1 MNQNKETSE
10 FFHMAHLV
18 LLIGYT
24 VFVGMFFIIT
34 FLLEWQKWPLFLA
47 AAGVFTCWFIF
58 IRSIFSEAQ
67 RTWVICII
75 MMCNYFIYGTHL
87 TSTYDL
93 VIVMSVIMLLLAMT
107 GRVGTITACQITYYI
122 TMTYDLICLYMLG
135 EKLTILLAC
144 RIAMHYLVMTL
155 VASLARSMVKRWY
168 VVLDASAHEI
178 EELTESSQRLNDF
191 LANVSHE
198 LRTPVNAV
206 IGLSN
211 ICIDKEDSPELRSN
225 MLEVRNAGRRMAE
238 QIGDILD
245 YSEMDSGNIVINEED
260 YMLGS
265 VLNDL
270 MVDLREIKPE
280 KLELVIDVDPAV
292 PAVLNTDVVK
302 MKKIIKSLISNGFKY
317 TQEGGVCLKI
327 TSEKKDYGVN
337 LIIVVSDTGIGMN
350 EEELERVYE
359 RFYQSDSGRSRK
371 SGGLGLGLGI
381 VSGFVSLLGGFIT
394 ISSKPEEGTTVR
406 VSLPQKVI
414 DDTRCISL
422 KNPKEVSVA
431 SLLDI
436 NKFLPGVREFYNAQ
450 ARCITSKLGINMYT
464 IESQSALKNLSGNLT
479 HLFIGQEEYI
489 ENRDYVEALAKDIYV
504 VVVTEPGF
512 KLPEGS
518 IASTV
523 EKPFYAFPIAS
534 ILNSSKGKSREIGSQ
549 MKLKNIKA
557 LVVDDEPMNLVVAK
571 SIFKRYDIEVTTAL
585 SGAESIEEC
594 RKQVFDIIF
603 MDHMMA
609 GMDGVEAMKKI
620 RSDSAGLNALV
631 PVIALTANAMS
642 SAKQMFMAEGF
653 DGFVSKPIELE
664 SLERAMKKVLPKDAI
679 YYVTAEEAKAAE
691 KAASKTANIAP
702 SKVSGDTAADDGIME
717 FGQSGNDDVM
727 EFGAG
732 GSVDNTSYADG
743 VMEFGP
749 GGDDDVMEFGADD
762 DVMEFG
768 ADDGSDSES
777 SDGDFASQR
786 KEMEALGINVQA
798 GVDYCMGDDDFYLE
812 LMQQFVSEADTKI
825 GKLRSFYDEKDFK
838 NYEILIHA
846 VKSNSKM
853 IGIDNLSEDARLLE
867 KAARE
872 GDIDYVDQ
880 NHLRVIEMYENLYGE
895 LKKILK
901 V

>member
-1 MNQNKETSE
+1 MNQNKGTSE
-10 FFHMAHLV
+10 FFHMAHLI

-24 VFVGMFFIIT
+24 IFVGMFFIIT
-34 FLLEWQKWPLFLA
+34 FLLEWEKWPLILVA
-47 AAGVFTCWFIF
+47 VAVFSCWFIF
-58 IRSIFSEAQ
+58 IRSIFTEAQ
-67 RTWVICII
+67 RVWVICII
-75 MMCNYFIYGTHL
+75 MMCNFFIYGTHL

-93 VIVMSVIMLLLAMT
+93 VIVMSVIALLLAMT
-107 GRVGTITACQITYYI
+107 GRVGTVTACQITYYI
-122 TMTYDLICLYMLG
+122 TMTYDLICLASEG
-135 EKLTILLAC
+135 NKLTVLLAC
-144 RIAMHYLVMTL
+144 RITMHYLVMTL
-155 VASLARSMVKRWY
+155 VATLARSMIKRWNQ
-168 VVLDASAHEI
+168 VLDTSKHEI
-178 EELTESSQRLNDF
+178 ENLMDSSQRLNDF

-245 YSEMDSGNIVINEED
+245 YSEMDSGNIVINSED
-260 YMLGS
+260 YMIGS
-265 VLNDL
+265 LLNDL

-280 KLELVIDVDPAV
+280 RLELVIDVDPGV

-317 TQEGGVCLKI
+317 TREGGVSLKI
-327 TSEKKDYGVN
+327 TSERKDYGVN
-337 LIIVVSDTGIGMN
+337 LIIIVSDTGIGMN

-394 ISSKPEEGTTVR
+394 ISSKPEVGTTVR

-414 DDTRCISL
+414 DESRCVSL
-422 KNPKEVSVA
+422 KNPNDIYVA
-431 SLLDI
+431 AFLDI
-436 NKFLPGVREFYNAQ
+436 NRYLPGVREFYNDQ
-450 ARCITSKLGINMYT
+450 AKTMALKLGLNLHT
-464 IESQSALKNLSGNLT
+464 IESQKGLKNVAGDLT
-479 HLFIGQEEYI
+479 HLFIGQDEYI
-489 ENRDYVEALAKDIYV
+489 ENKEYIEKLAKDLYV

-512 KLPEGS
+512 KLAEDS
-518 IASTV
+518 YARAV

-534 ILNSSKGKSREIGSQ
+534 ILNSSKGKFREIGSQ

-571 SIFKRYDIEVTTAL
+571 SIFKRYDIEVTTAM
-585 SGAESIEEC
+585 SGPESIEEC
-594 RKQVFDIIF
+594 RKKVFDIIF

-620 RSDSAGLNALV
+620 RSDAGGLNTLV

-642 SAKQMFMAEGF
+642 SAKQMFMSEGF

-664 SLERAMKKVLPKDAI
+664 SLERVMKKVLPKDAI
-679 YYVTAEEAKAAE
+679 YYVSPDEEKKTE
-691 KAASKTANIAP
+691 KKSEAVKKTDEAP
-702 SKVSGDTAADDGIME
+702 KTDDGVME
-717 FGQSGNDDVM
+717 FGPKSDDVM
-727 EFGAG
+727 EFGAK
-732 GSVDNTSYADG
+732 
-743 VMEFGP
+743 
-749 GGDDDVMEFGADD
+749 DDVMEFGAKD

-768 ADDGSDSES
+768 AEDDVIEFGPDDDSQTGAGK
-777 SDGDFASQR
+777 GDFDSQR
-786 KEMEALGINVQA
+786 AQMEAIGINVQA

-812 LMQQFVSEADTKI
+812 LMQQFISEADEKI
-825 GKLRSFYDEKDFK
+825 GKLKSFYDEKDFK

-853 IGIDNLSEDARLLE
+853 IGIDNLSEDAKLLE

-872 GDIDYVDQ
+872 GDIDYVDN
-880 NHLRVIEMYENLYGE
+880 NHSRVIAMYESISGE
-895 LKKILK
+895 VKKILNFN
-901 V
+901 

>member
-34 FLLEWQKWPLFLA
+34 FLLEWEKWPLFLA

-67 RTWVICII
+67 RTWVTCII

-260 YMLGS
+260 YLIGS
-265 VLNDL
+265 LLNDL

-280 KLELVIDVDPAV
+280 KLELIIDVDPAV

-302 MKKIIKSLISNGFKY
+302 MKKVIKSLISNGFKY
-317 TQEGGVCLKI
+317 TQEGGVYLNI
-327 TSEKKDYGVN
+327 SSEKKDYGIN
-337 LIIVVSDTGIGMN
+337 LIIEVSDTGIGMN

-394 ISSKPEEGTTVR
+394 ISSKPEVGTTVR
-406 VSLPQKVI
+406 VSLPQRVI
-414 DDTRCISL
+414 DETRCVSL
-422 KNPKEVSVA
+422 KNPKDIDVA
-431 SLLDI
+431 AFLDI
-436 NKFLPGVREFYNAQ
+436 NKFLPRVREFYNAQ
-450 ARCITSKLGINMYT
+450 ARTMALKLGLNLYT
-464 IESQSALKNLSGNLT
+464 IESQNALKNLSGSLT
-479 HLFIGQEEYI
+479 HLFVGQDEYI
-489 ENRDYVEALAKDIYV
+489 ENREYIEKLAKELYV
-504 VVVTEPGF
+504 VVVSEPGF
-512 KLPEGS
+512 KLPDNS
-518 IASTV
+518 FARMV

-534 ILNSSKGKSREIGSQ
+534 ILNSSKGKNKEIGSQ
-549 MKLKNIKA
+549 MKLRGVKA

-571 SIFKRYDIEVTTAL
+571 SIFKRYDIEVTTAM
-585 SGAESIEEC
+585 SGPESIEQC
-594 RKQVFDIIF
+594 RKQVFNIIF

-620 RSDSAGLNALV
+620 RSDVSGLNSLV

-664 SLERAMKKVLPKDAI
+664 SLERVMKKVLPKEVI
-679 YYVTAEEAKAAE
+679 YYVATDERKSSDKEVGKVTEAKPE
-691 KAASKTANIAP
+691 KT
-702 SKVSGDTAADDGIME
+702 DDEVME
-717 FGQSGNDDVM
+717 FSPEASDEVMEFNPDGSDDVM
-727 EFGAG
+727 EFGPD
-732 GSVDNTSYADG
+732 GS
-743 VMEFGP
+743 
-749 GGDDDVMEFGADD
+749 DDVMEFGPDADSGGSK
-762 DVMEFG
+762 G
-768 ADDGSDSES
+768 A
-777 SDGDFASQR
+777 GDFDSQ
-786 KEMEALGINVQA
+786 KKQMEGLGINVQA
-798 GVDYCMGDDDFYLE
+798 GVDYCMGDSEFYLE
-812 LMQQFVSEADTKI
+812 LMNQFLSEADEKVGKI
-825 GKLRSFYDEKDFK
+825 KSFYDEKDFK

-853 IGIDNLSEDARLLE
+853 IGIDNLSEDAKKLE

-880 NHLRVIEMYENLYGE
+880 NHSRVVAAYESIAGE
-895 LKKILK
+895 LKDILK
-901 V
+901 

>member
-1 MNQNKETSE
+1 MYQNKGTSE
-10 FFHMAHLV
+10 FYHMAHLV

-24 VFVGMFFIIT
+24 GFVGMFFVIT
-34 FLLEWQKWPLFLA
+34 FLLEWEKWPLILA
-47 AAGVFTCWFIF
+47 AVAVITCWFIF
-58 IRSIFSEAQ
+58 IRSIFEEKQ
-67 RTWVICII
+67 RTWVICIV
-75 MMCNYFIYGTHL
+75 MMCNFFIYGTHL

-93 VIVMSVIMLLLAMT
+93 VIVMSVIAFLLAMT
-107 GRVGTITACQITYYI
+107 GRPGTVTACQITYYI
-122 TMTYDLICLYMLG
+122 TMTYDLICLSAQG
-135 EKLTILLAC
+135 NKLTMLLAC
-144 RIAMHYLVMTL
+144 RIAMHYIVMTII
-155 VASLARSMVKRWY
+155 ASLARSMIKRWQF
-168 VVLDASAHEI
+168 VLDESSHEI
-178 EELTESSQRLNDF
+178 EELVDSSQRLNDF

-211 ICIDKEDSPELRSN
+211 ICLDKEESPELRSN

-245 YSEMDSGNIVINEED
+245 YSEMDSGNIVINPED
-260 YMLGS
+260 YMIGS
-265 VLNDL
+265 LLNDL

-280 KLELVIDVDPAV
+280 KLELIIDVDPGV

-317 TQEGGVCLKI
+317 TQEGGVYLRI
-327 TSEKKDYGVN
+327 TSEKKTYGVN
-337 LIIVVSDTGIGMN
+337 LIIEVSDTGIGMN
-350 EEELERVYE
+350 EEELEKVYE

-394 ISSKPEEGTTVR
+394 INSKAGVGTTVR
-406 VSLPQKVI
+406 VSLPQTVI
-414 DDTRCISL
+414 DESRCISL

-431 SLLDI
+431 AFLDI
-436 NKFLPGVREFYNAQ
+436 NKYLPGVREFYTAQ
-450 ARCITSKLGINMYT
+450 AKTMLFRLGLELHT
-464 IESQSALKNLSGNLT
+464 IESQKALKNLSENLT
-479 HLFIGQEEYI
+479 HLFIGQEEYL
-489 ENRDYVEALAKDIYV
+489 ENKEYVEKLAKELYV
-504 VVVTEPGF
+504 VVVTEPGYR
-512 KLPEGS
+512 LPENTLLS
-518 IASTV
+518 SV

-534 ILNSSKGKSREIGSQ
+534 ILNSSKGKKRDIGSQ

-571 SIFKRYDIEVTTAL
+571 SIFKRYDMAVTTAM
-585 SGAESIEEC
+585 SGQESIDLC
-594 RKQVFDIIF
+594 RKQTFDIIF

-620 RSDSAGLNALV
+620 RSDVSGLNSLV

-664 SLERAMKKVLPKDAI
+664 SLERAIKKVLPKEVI
-679 YYVTAEEAKAAE
+679 YYVNPEDEKEAK
-691 KAASKTANIAP
+691 KAGAKKSASDEAIEFGP
-702 SKVSGDTAADDGIME
+702 SDGDALEFGSAGSDKSGASGGEPME
-717 FGQSGNDDVM
+717 FSPDDSDVM
-727 EFGAG
+727 EFGP
-732 GSVDNTSYADG
+732 D
-743 VMEFGP
+743 
-749 GGDDDVMEFGADD
+749 GDDDVMEFGAEDD

-768 ADDGSDSES
+768 PSDESGSDSGA
-777 SDGDFASQR
+777 DDFATQ
-786 KEMEALGINVQA
+786 KKQMEGLGINVGA
-798 GVDYCMGDDDFYLE
+798 GVEYCMGDADFYIE
-812 LMQQFVSEADTKI
+812 LLQQFVSEADEKV

-853 IGIDNLSEDARLLE
+853 IGIDDLSEDAKQLE

-872 GDIDYVDQ
+872 GDIDYVDS
-880 NHLRVIEMYENLYGE
+880 NHSRVVADYESIAGE
-895 LKKILK
+895 LKRILN
-901 V
+901 